1 MMMKNATMVIHLF
14 VLYMYLKLAS
24 WSQHR
29 STYIYI
35 VCSDGIVAE
44 SIMSGTGRGEAAAI
58 GSGNDHD
65 HRPPSRRFMA
75 QALVASFAALSCC
88 MAPGSADG
96 GLEHGSLPFPN
107 ERESGGTVSRFLLK
121 PTRQDDHEDA
131 AAVAKTAF
139 EVAESEGDGRTFFV
153 PPRRHHCAW
162 WWWKKAVV
170 DLPTMRNKMAEGGQ
184 RSSQSV
190 GS

>member
-1 MMMKNATMVIHLF
+1 MTHFF
-14 VLYMYLKLAS
+14 VLYMYFKLAT

-35 VCSDGIVAE
+35 YVCSDGIVAE

-58 GSGNDHD
+58 GSGNEHD

-162 WWWKKAVV
+162 WENSVV